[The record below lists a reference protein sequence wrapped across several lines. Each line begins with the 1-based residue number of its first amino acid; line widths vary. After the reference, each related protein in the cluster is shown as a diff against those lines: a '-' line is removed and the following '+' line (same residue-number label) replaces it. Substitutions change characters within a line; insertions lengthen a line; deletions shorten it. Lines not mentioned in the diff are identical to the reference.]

1 MVNKYTDLEISVL
14 SLLLQKPDLMKKTRL
29 ENKYFIKHKKIWIF
43 MNEFYK
49 RFGNFDLT
57 LMMAV
62 SKNKYRMVE
71 YIVWLID
78 QEASPSLFKV
88 YEQQLIDEYNQTKK
102 NKYVIEKVYEL
113 ANSLYV
119 GNITLTD
126 FNKNLSDLY
135 KNANEIF
142 KKE

>member
-1 MVNKYTDLEISVL
+1 MSNYADLEISVL
-14 SLLLQKPDLMKKTRL
+14 SLLLQKPDLMEKTKL
-29 ENKYFIKHKKIWIF
+29 EDKYFIKHKKIWLF
-43 MNEFYK
+43 LKEFYK

-57 LMMAV
+57 LMMAI
-62 SKNKYRMVE
+62 SKNKYKMME
-71 YIVWLID
+71 YIVWLVD

-88 YEQQLIDEYNQTKK
+88 YEQQLIDEYNQCKK
-102 NKYVIEKVYEL
+102 NKYVIEKVFEL

-126 FNKNLSDLY
+126 FNKDLSKLY

-142 KKE
+142 SK

>member
-1 MVNKYTDLEISVL
+1 MNKYTDLEISVL
-14 SLLLQKPDLMKKTRL
+14 SLLLQKPELMKKTRL
-29 ENKYFIKHKKIWIF
+29 ENKHFIKHKKIWIF

-62 SKNKYRMVE
+62 SKNKYRTVE
-71 YIVWLID
+71 YIAYLID

>member
-1 MVNKYTDLEISVL
+1 MNNYTDLEISVL
-14 SLLLQKPDLMKKTRL
+14 SLILQKPDLMKNTRL

-62 SKNKYRMVE
+62 SKNKYRMIE
-71 YIVWLID
+71 YIAWLID

-142 KKE
+142 K

>member
-1 MVNKYTDLEISVL
+1 MNKYTDLEISVL
-14 SLLLQKPDLMKKTRL
+14 SLLLQKPDLMKKTKL

-71 YIVWLID
+71 YIAWLID

-119 GNITLTD
+119 GNITLTE